1 METNGDAVAVESFA
15 VVAAASA
22 DAGDVVPFSSTT
34 VRATF
39 VAKSRRNCCS
49 RWWKLWS
56 MSNPTM
62 FLEPLMTEVS
72 LGDTRMMLFVSPV
85 PFPS

>member
-1 METNGDAVAVESFA
+1 MEMNGGAVAVGSFA
-15 VVAAASA
+15 VVAAAST
-22 DAGDVVPFSSTT
+22 DAGDVVPSSSTT

-39 VAKSRRNCCS
+39 VAKSRRNCCN

-62 FLEPLMTEVS
+62 FLEPLMTKVS
-72 LGDTRMMLFVSPV
+72 LGDTRLMLFVSPV